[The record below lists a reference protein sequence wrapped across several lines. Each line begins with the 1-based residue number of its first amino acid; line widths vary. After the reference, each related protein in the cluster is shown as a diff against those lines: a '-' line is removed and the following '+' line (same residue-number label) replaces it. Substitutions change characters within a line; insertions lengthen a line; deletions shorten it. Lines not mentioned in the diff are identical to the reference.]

1 MLRLG
6 AGWGGGRLRR
16 GLGGEQLGAQSRG
29 LGLSLSRG
37 TVVVERWWKV
47 PLSKEGRPPRLHPRR
62 HRIYRLVEDT
72 KNQPKGELEVILTQS
87 VDNLGSRGDIVSV
100 KKPLARNKLL
110 LEGLAV
116 YASPENKKMF
126 EEEMRLRDEGKLERL
141 QTQSGEKTIQFL
153 RSCRLEVG
161 MKNNVKWE
169 LNNEIVARH
178 FLKNLNVFV
187 TPHAVKLPDEPIT
200 RWGEY
205 WCEVTGRR
213 ASSEMCRTKAELVSF
228 TAVPIC
234 ITSCLICHIEFPMR
248 VCVRATFPCWLL
260 QLSKLQACNCQYLL
274 YMM

>member
-6 AGWGGGRLRR
+6 AGRGCGLLLR
-16 GLGGEQLGAQSRG
+16 GLAGEQLGAPSRG

-47 PLSKEGRPPRLHPRR
+47 PLSKEGSPPRLHPRR
-62 HRIYRLVEDT
+62 HRVYRLVEDT

-87 VDNLGSRGDIVSV
+87 VNNLGSRGDVVSV
-100 KKPLARNKLL
+100 KKSLARNKLL

-126 EEEMRLRDEGKLERL
+126 EFEEEMKLRAEGKLERL
-141 QTQSGEKTIQFL
+141 QTQSGEKTVQFL
-153 RSCRLEVG
+153 RTCHLEVG
-161 MKNNVKWE
+161 MKNNVQWE

-187 TPHAVKLPDEPIT
+187 APHALKLPEEPIT

-205 WCEVTGRR
+205 WCEVTVNGLDTVRVPMSVVNFMR
-213 ASSEMCRTKAELVSF
+213 PKTKRYKYWLAQQSAKAASEE
-228 TAVPIC
+228 
-234 ITSCLICHIEFPMR
+234 
-248 VCVRATFPCWLL
+248 
-260 QLSKLQACNCQYLL
+260 
-274 YMM
+274 

>member
-1 MLRLG
+1 MGWGCHTAGWSRGWGWGVTPWAGFSGLVFPGPG
-6 AGWGGGRLRR
+6 AGIWGRSPP
-16 GLGGEQLGAQSRG
+16 GLINFPMQ
-29 LGLSLSRG
+29 G

-100 KKPLARNKLL
+100 KKSLARNKLL

-126 EEEMRLRDEGKLERL
+126 EEEMRLREEGKLERL

-178 FLKNLNVFV
+178 FLKNLKVFV
-187 TPHAVKLPDEPIT
+187 MPHAVKLPDEPIT

-205 WCEVTGRR
+205 WCEVTVNGLDTVRVPMSVVNFMR
-213 ASSEMCRTKAELVSF
+213 PKTKRYK
-228 TAVPIC
+228 
-234 ITSCLICHIEFPMR
+234 H
-248 VCVRATFPCWLL
+248 WLA
-260 QLSKLQACNCQYLL
+260 QQAALKG
-274 YMM
+274 

>member
-1 MLRLG
+1 M
-6 AGWGGGRLRR
+6 
-16 GLGGEQLGAQSRG
+16 Q
-29 LGLSLSRG
+29 G

-100 KKPLARNKLL
+100 KKSLARNKLL

-126 EEEMRLRDEGKLERL
+126 EEEMRLREEGKLERL
-141 QTQSGEKTIQFL
+141 QTQSGEKAIQFL

-187 TPHAVKLPDEPIT
+187 KPHAVKLPDEPIT

-205 WCEVTGRR
+205 WCEVTVSARFFGKG
-213 ASSEMCRTKAELVSF
+213 ADHLATNSSNFLVP
-228 TAVPIC
+228 TLPV
-234 ITSCLICHIEFPMR
+234 TLH
-248 VCVRATFPCWLL
+248 CVRASERGIRTQILISALATGSLVSLGKSLPCSVPQFPPSVT
-260 QLSKLQACNCQYLL
+260 QGKYLSASLGGGRGGFVAH
-274 YMM
+274 